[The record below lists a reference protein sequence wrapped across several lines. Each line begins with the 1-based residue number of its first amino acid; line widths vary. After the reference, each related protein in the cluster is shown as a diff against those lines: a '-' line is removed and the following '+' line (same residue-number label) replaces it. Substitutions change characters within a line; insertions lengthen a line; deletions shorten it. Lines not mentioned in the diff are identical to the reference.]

1 MKSYRVCPMCNSVHC
16 IEFAVYGWGPSIMGV
31 GSGLKSKDKM
41 IPRPVVGLDKKVRSL
56 AVGSDH
62 CAVVTGLNSN
72 QPLVV
77 DDGSLYTWGRNGKY
91 ECGLGHGDDVMFWL
105 ER

>member
-1 MKSYRVCPMCNSVHC
+1 MKSHRVCPKRNSVHR

-41 IPRPVVGLDKKVRSL
+41 SPRPVVGLDRKVRSL

-62 CAVVTGLNSN
+62 CAVVTGLNLK
-72 QPLVV
+72 QP
-77 DDGSLYTWGRNGKY
+77 
-91 ECGLGHGDDVMFWL
+91 
-105 ER
+105 